1 MSFFQI
7 KTACFLTQKEKGNQL
22 IIQLQENI
30 FLMPRSYEKQML
42 ETKLARLSASENE
55 SLFVSSVFLALKLN
69 LPVKLKPNKYTLHS
83 GRS

>member
-1 MSFFQI
+1 
-7 KTACFLTQKEKGNQL
+7 
-22 IIQLQENI
+22 
-30 FLMPRSYEKQML
+30 MPRSYEKQML